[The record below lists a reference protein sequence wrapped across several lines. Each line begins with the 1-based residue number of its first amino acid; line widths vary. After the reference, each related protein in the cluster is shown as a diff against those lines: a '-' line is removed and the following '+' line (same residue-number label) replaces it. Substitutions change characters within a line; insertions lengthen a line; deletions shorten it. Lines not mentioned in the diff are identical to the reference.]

1 MFNKLLETE
10 REINS
15 IRLNQGLS
23 RIQIISNETKEII
36 EKHISTPLIKVIQTV
51 EDAAGLQL
59 SLF

>member
-1 MFNKLLETE
+1 M
-10 REINS
+10 
-15 IRLNQGLS
+15 NQGLS

>member
-10 REINS
+10 SEINS

-36 EKHISTPLIKVIQTV
+36 ENI
-51 EDAAGLQL
+51 
-59 SLF
+59 